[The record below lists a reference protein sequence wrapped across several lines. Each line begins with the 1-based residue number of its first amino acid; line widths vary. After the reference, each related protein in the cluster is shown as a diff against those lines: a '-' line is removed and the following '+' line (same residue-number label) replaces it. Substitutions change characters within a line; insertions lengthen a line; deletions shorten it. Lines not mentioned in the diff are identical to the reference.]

1 MYTSERNNILSS
13 SFFDE
18 FICRYIQSKKGYWSK
33 QNIPVESNAFLSRFV
48 KQLHLAEKE
57 IVEKQCGNKVFG
69 VYEFSRPTLWV
80 AEPEIIRNILSKDF
94 HIFPNRRVSNRKKK
108 TIKKTNFEHYIFL
121 VEFHFR

>member
-1 MYTSERNNILSS
+1 MYTSERNNILRS

-18 FICRYIQSKKGYWSK
+18 FICRYIQSKKSYWSK
-33 QNIPVESNAFLSRFV
+33 QNIPVASNAFLSRFV
-48 KQLHLAEKE
+48 KKLHLAEKE

-94 HIFPNRRVSNRKKK
+94 HIFPNRRVSKRKKK
-108 TIKKTNFEHYIFL
+108 TIKKDKF
-121 VEFHFR
+121 

>member
-1 MYTSERNNILSS
+1 M
-13 SFFDE
+13 
-18 FICRYIQSKKGYWSK
+18 
-33 QNIPVESNAFLSRFV
+33 

-94 HIFPNRRVSNRKKK
+94 HIFPNRRVSKRKKK
-108 TIKKTNFEHYIFL
+108 TIKKD
-121 VEFHFR
+121 